1 MQRRAGFTLVEI
13 AISVLILLIITL
25 IAVPSLRG
33 VLADRRL
40 QRSLDAMNQIV
51 REAQEHSVQEQRPYL
66 IEWQRKA
73 VILRPESI
81 NDGEST
87 DPVATLVLDKGHAFM
102 LRLPAALEKDPLAQ
116 WIFWPSGTCEPA
128 NVRFKSPDGAW
139 EVNYS
144 PLTARPE
151 IVSYAPR

>member
-1 MQRRAGFTLVEI
+1 MRRTEGFTLLEI
-13 AISVLILLIITL
+13 AISVAILILITL

-40 QRSLDAMNQIV
+40 QASLDAMNQIV
-51 REAQEHSVQEQRPYL
+51 RQAQERSVQEHRAYL
-66 IEWQRKA
+66 IEWKKKA
-73 VILRPESI
+73 IVLRPESI
-81 NDGEST
+81 REGEST
-87 DPVATLVLDKGHAFM
+87 VPVSRLALERGHAFI
-102 LRLPAALEKDPLAQ
+102 LSLPAALEKSPLPQ
-116 WIFWPSGTCEPA
+116 WIFWPSGVCEPA

-151 IVSYAPR
+151 IVRYAAQ

>member
-1 MQRRAGFTLVEI
+1 MQRRAGFTLLEI
-13 AISVLILLIITL
+13 AISVAILIIITL
-25 IAVPSLRG
+25 VAVPSLRG

-51 REAQEHSVQEQRPYL
+51 REAQERSVQEHRAYL

-73 VILRPESI
+73 VVLRPESI
-81 NDGEST
+81 REGEASG
-87 DPVATLVLDKGHAFM
+87 PVARLALDKGHAFL
-102 LRLPAALEKDPLAQ
+102 LRLPAALVKDPLAQ

-128 NVRFKSPDGAW
+128 NVSFRGPDGSW

-144 PLTARPE
+144 PLTTRPE
-151 IVSYAPR
+151 IVRYATK

>member
-1 MQRRAGFTLVEI
+1 MQRRAGFTLLEI
-13 AISVLILLIITL
+13 AISVAILIIITL
-25 IAVPSLRG
+25 IAVPSVRG

-51 REAQEHSVQEQRPYL
+51 REAQERSVQEHRAYL

-73 VILRPESI
+73 VVLRPESI
-81 NDGEST
+81 REGEAT
-87 DPVATLVLDKGHAFM
+87 GPVARLALDKGHAFL
-102 LRLPAALEKDPLAQ
+102 LRLPAALEKAPLLQ

-128 NVRFKSPDGAW
+128 NVQFKSPDGSW

-151 IVSYAPR
+151 IVHYASR

>member
-13 AISVLILLIITL
+13 AISVFILMVITL
-25 IAVPSLRG
+25 IAVPSVRG

-51 REAQEHSVQEQRPYL
+51 REAQERSVQEQRPYL
-66 IEWQRKA
+66 IEWQKNSI
-73 VILRPESI
+73 ILRPESSREG
-81 NDGEST
+81 DSVE
-87 DPVATLVLDKGHAFM
+87 PVTTLALDKGHAFL
-102 LRLPAALEKDPLAQ
+102 LRLPVALQKDPLAQ

-144 PLTARPE
+144 PLTVRPE
-151 IVSYAPR
+151 IVRYAPR

>member
-1 MQRRAGFTLVEI
+1 MQRRAGFTLLEI
-13 AISVLILLIITL
+13 AISVSILIIITL
-25 IAVPSLRG
+25 IAVPSVRG

-40 QRSLDAMNQIV
+40 QRSLDAMNQMV
-51 REAQEHSVQEQRPYL
+51 REAQERSVQEHRAYL
-66 IEWQRKA
+66 VEWTRDA

-81 NDGEST
+81 REGDPAG
-87 DPVATLVLDKGHAFM
+87 PVATLALGKGHTLL

-128 NVRFKSPDGAW
+128 NVSFKSADGSW

-151 IVSYAPR
+151 MVRYAPR